1 MTTLEQASAATD
13 RSPEWVPSELRRVV
27 VRLSDGDVVQAGT
40 APNLDGALEL
50 ARSVVSEIEAPA
62 SEWPRFGDR
71 MVRPEAIVSVD
82 VLRIDG

>member
-13 RSPEWVPSELRRVV
+13 RSEWVPSELRRVV